1 MQAQENATFRNTVIL
16 IVGLF
21 VVWELA
27 YLVVGD
33 VALRSPWQTTQFLG
47 KLMQTDLFWLHL
59 ADSLK
64 AFAVALVIAVVLGL
78 LIGFA
83 LGLHRLSGEAME
95 PMLVALYS
103 IPKITL
109 YPIILL
115 AFGIGISAKIAF
127 GAIHGIIPVA
137 LFTLNA
143 VRTTRPILIKT
154 GRVMKLSPVVMVREI
169 LFPAA
174 VPEIFTGIRVGFSLT
189 LIGTVLGE
197 MFAAQRGLGYLLMS
211 AISLYNVDLIM
222 AVTFLLVVLAAAV
235 NTVLLVIDRRL
246 HTARLSIFLFELV
259 PFPQIERVGEALQ
272 RHLLLAIRE
281 GALFAGS
288 ESTQA
293 MQALL
298 HCLGHAS
305 DEDVR
310 ISDLGKSH
318 VEKLGRRQPRRRRR
332 LENRG
337 AVPGTFERIADP
349 EIVLRRL
356 QAGHENPVDP
366 ETRNRS
372 ARLIAASRPS
382 AP

>member
-1 MQAQENATFRNTVIL
+1 MQPRENATFRNTVIL
-16 IVGLF
+16 IAGLF
-21 VVWELA
+21 VFWELA

-211 AISLYNVDLIM
+211 AISLYNIDLIM
-222 AVTFLLVVLAAAV
+222 SVTFLLVVLAASV
-235 NTVLLVIDRRL
+235 NMALLVIDRRL
-246 HTARLSIFLFELV
+246 HH
-259 PFPQIERVGEALQ
+259 G
-272 RHLLLAIRE
+272 
-281 GALFAGS
+281 
-288 ESTQA
+288 
-293 MQALL
+293 
-298 HCLGHAS
+298 
-305 DEDVR
+305 
-310 ISDLGKSH
+310 
-318 VEKLGRRQPRRRRR
+318 
-332 LENRG
+332 
-337 AVPGTFERIADP
+337 
-349 EIVLRRL
+349 
-356 QAGHENPVDP
+356 
-366 ETRNRS
+366 
-372 ARLIAASRPS
+372 
-382 AP
+382 

>member
-1 MQAQENATFRNTVIL
+1 MQSRENATFRNTVIL
-16 IVGLF
+16 IAGLF
-21 VVWELA
+21 VFWELV

-222 AVTFLLVVLAAAV
+222 SVTFLLVVLAAAV
-235 NTVLLVIDRRL
+235 NMVLLVIDRRL
-246 HTARLSIFLFELV
+246 HH
-259 PFPQIERVGEALQ
+259 G
-272 RHLLLAIRE
+272 
-281 GALFAGS
+281 
-288 ESTQA
+288 
-293 MQALL
+293 
-298 HCLGHAS
+298 
-305 DEDVR
+305 
-310 ISDLGKSH
+310 
-318 VEKLGRRQPRRRRR
+318 
-332 LENRG
+332 
-337 AVPGTFERIADP
+337 
-349 EIVLRRL
+349 
-356 QAGHENPVDP
+356 
-366 ETRNRS
+366 
-372 ARLIAASRPS
+372 
-382 AP
+382 

>member
-1 MQAQENATFRNTVIL
+1 MQPQENATFRNAVIL

-33 VALRSPWQTTQFLG
+33 VALRSPWQTIQFLG

-59 ADSLK
+59 ADSMK

-154 GRVMKLSPVVMVREI
+154 GRVLKLSPTVMVREI

-197 MFAAQRGLGYLLMS
+197 MFAAQRGLGYLLMN
-211 AISLYNVDLIM
+211 AISLYNIDLIM
-222 AVTFLLVVLAAAV
+222 SVTFLLVVLAASV
-235 NTVLLVIDRRL
+235 NMALLVIDRRL
-246 HTARLSIFLFELV
+246 HH
-259 PFPQIERVGEALQ
+259 G
-272 RHLLLAIRE
+272 
-281 GALFAGS
+281 
-288 ESTQA
+288 
-293 MQALL
+293 
-298 HCLGHAS
+298 
-305 DEDVR
+305 
-310 ISDLGKSH
+310 
-318 VEKLGRRQPRRRRR
+318 
-332 LENRG
+332 
-337 AVPGTFERIADP
+337 
-349 EIVLRRL
+349 
-356 QAGHENPVDP
+356 
-366 ETRNRS
+366 
-372 ARLIAASRPS
+372 
-382 AP
+382 